1 MTVRELIQE
10 LLLSKCSM
18 DANVIIK
25 KELDYNIWVNSDL
38 IISEIDSDTIT
49 LSFDFPIEKFEIKR
63 KKD

>member
-10 LLLSKCSM
+10 LLKCSM